1 MTTGEAVALLVRT
14 PDDLLG
20 LCQRIQHAPRL
31 AVDVEANGL
40 FAYRASLCV
49 LQIAWPE
56 RDAIEVAI
64 IDPQGLDLAPLR
76 PIFGPDG
83 PVKVLHD
90 LTFDARLLEE
100 VGVPLA
106 RVRDTSVAAR
116 FLGFVAT
123 GLSSLLASELDV
135 QLDKRFQQHD
145 WARRPL
151 APEHLTYLT
160 GDVLH
165 LLALDD
171 HLAEKAEAL
180 DLAPEIDVECAH
192 KLATAGAAPRDGRP
206 GYVRIKGSAALDAPG
221 RAVLRRLC
229 QAREQAAAA
238 ADLPP
243 FKVVGNEVLL
253 ELARRRPSTR
263 AQLAAIP
270 GALAGRAARQAPAF
284 LRAVAEGLQDGD
296 IPEEDRL
303 LFDPPRPD
311 KAAITRRRAREN
323 QVTGWRKAEAKRRA
337 LEEQAI
343 LPGHCAQ
350 DLVEL
355 FLHHR
360 PDDPALPA
368 AIAAIPGLGER
379 RLARFGATF
388 LELAR
393 SEPRAADPAARSDLH
408 AADEPAKGA
417 REPAG

>member
-1 MTTGEAVALLVRT
+1 MTAGDAPALLVRS
-14 PDDLLG
+14 PGDLLR
-20 LCQRIQHAPRL
+20 LCERLARAPRL

-49 LQIAWPE
+49 LQVAWPE
-56 RDAIEVAI
+56 PGPEGEAIQVAI
-64 IDPQGLDLAPLR
+64 IDPQGLDLSPLG
-76 PIFGPDG
+76 PIFGPEG

-123 GLSSLLASELDV
+123 GLSSLLASELNIK
-135 QLDKRFQQHD
+135 LDKRFQQHD
-145 WARRPL
+145 WAQRPL
-151 APEHLTYLT
+151 APEHLAYLT

-180 DLAPEIDVECAH
+180 DLAPEIEVECAY
-192 KLATAGAAPRDGRP
+192 KLSTAGAPPRDGRP
-206 GYVRIKGSAALDAPG
+206 GYVRIKGAAALDGPG
-221 RAVLRRLC
+221 RAILRRLC
-229 QAREQAAAA
+229 AVREQASEA

-253 ELARRRPSTR
+253 ELARRRPATR
-263 AQLAAIP
+263 SQLAAVP
-270 GALAGRAARQAPAF
+270 GALAGRAARHAPAF
-284 LRAVAEGLQDGD
+284 LRAIAEGVSDGD
-296 IPEEDRL
+296 VPAEDRV

-311 KAAITRRRAREN
+311 KAALARRRAREN

-337 LEEQAI
+337 LDEQVI
-343 LPGHCAQ
+343 LPGHCSQ

-355 FLHHR
+355 LLHKKA
-360 PDDPALPA
+360 DDPTLPA
-368 AIAAIPGLGER
+368 AIAAIPGLGAR
-379 RLARFGATF
+379 RFERFGSTF

-393 SEPRAADPAARSDLH
+393 SEP
-408 AADEPAKGA
+408 KGA
-417 REPAG
+417 AEPVG